1 MAGASAS
8 ILDLIVRAGFRQN
21 EPCQF
26 RRTEKANRQH
36 AEADA
41 SINIQAI
48 ALRAVS
54 VNPSIGG
61 YGDSLPLP
69 LRWKP
74 GNTCGLSLFVE
85 KGARLDISPDCKRCS
100 NTGRPASNFIS
111 ILVMTLCVIRNEWPP
126 PL

>member
-36 AEADA
+36 AEANA

-48 ALRAVS
+48 ALRGIREPIHRRLRRFFALAIALEAREYLRIVS
-54 VNPSIGG
+54 FRRKGG
-61 YGDSLPLP
+61 
-69 LRWKP
+69 
-74 GNTCGLSLFVE
+74 
-85 KGARLDISPDCKRCS
+85 ALDISPDCKRCS